1 LPARVS
7 DTAPQRLSTLPL
19 RAPVNVTW
27 EITEACNLDCAHC
40 LSAELRAAGH
50 GELDLAECCAL
61 LDELARM
68 QVFQVNFG
76 GGEPF
81 LRTDFL
87 DILRHAHRLGITTCV
102 STNGTV
108 LNDALVDAL
117 LDVAPVYLQVSL
129 DGAKPE
135 TNDAI
140 RGAGTFERILA
151 GIELLARR
159 GYPDFSLNMVVTR
172 LNATEIGDFDALA
185 RRYGAKT
192 RLSRFRPSGGGCHT
206 WEDYRL
212 TREQLA
218 ELSGFLGRH
227 PEILTGDSF
236 FALTPD
242 SRRNL
247 GLNMCGAAKMT
258 CAVAPD
264 GGVYPCAF
272 LADPAFLAGT
282 VVGERLGDIFRT
294 SAVFARFRDLEVE
307 ACRGCDRF
315 AICNGGC
322 PAVGYFLTQSMELP
336 DPECLRAV
344 EAAAGGPMPGECG
357 AAR

>member
-1 LPARVS
+1 VP
-7 DTAPQRLSTLPL
+7 RLSTIPL

-27 EITEACNLDCAHC
+27 EITEACNLGCSHC
-40 LSAELRAAGH
+40 LSAGLRSQGR
-50 GELDLAECCAL
+50 GELDLAQCRAL
-61 LDELARM
+61 LTELARM

-81 LRTDFL
+81 LRGDFL
-87 DILRHAHRLGITTCV
+87 DILSDARRHGITTCV
-102 STNGTV
+102 STNGTM
-108 LNDALVDAL
+108 LDDGLVDGL
-117 LDVAPVYLQVSL
+117 LQLAQPAGPPVYLQVSL
-129 DGAKPE
+129 DGARRE

-140 RGAGTFERILA
+140 RGRGTFERILA
-151 GIELLARR
+151 GIELLAERS
-159 GYPDFSLNMVVTR
+159 YPDFSLNMVVTR
-172 LNATEIGDFDALA
+172 LNAAEVGDFDALA

-212 TREQLA
+212 TKTQLA
-218 ELSGFLGRH
+218 ELSTFLGDH
-227 PEILTGDSF
+227 PGILTGDSF

-242 SRRNL
+242 SRRHL

-264 GGVYPCAF
+264 GSVYPCAF
-272 LADPAFLAGT
+272 LCDPAFLAGNAAR
-282 VVGERLGDIFRT
+282 EPLWDIFRR
-294 SAVFARFRDLEVE
+294 SPVFRRFRELEVE

-315 AICNGGC
+315 PICHGGC
-322 PAVGYFLTQSMELP
+322 PAVGYFLTESMGLP

-344 EAAAGGPMPGECG
+344 EPAGSAGEG
-357 AAR
+357 VGRPAKEAV